1 MTISCATNRSFTG
14 DVVLMGLGS
23 IFRRFGR
30 EERGAVLVE
39 MTLITPLMISLSAGV
54 FEFGNLLHQKLL
66 IEAGLND
73 GARYAARC
81 NQTFNTA
88 LNCVTYAQNIASTG
102 SYNCSG
108 DCNVAS
114 RVTGWLPAAIT
125 VDLNHLVIPVTV
137 DPNTGLANYHS
148 TTTSVRAVRL
158 ETSFT
163 YTGASLLS
171 VLGLGPITFSAAHEE
186 RYIGW

>member
-1 MTISCATNRSFTG
+1 MLAALTSILRSF
-14 DVVLMGLGS
+14 GL
-23 IFRRFGR
+23 
-30 EERGAVLVE
+30 EERGTVLVE

-81 NQTFNTA
+81 NAPFYNPIVNPDIDCATI
-88 LNCVTYAQNIASTG
+88 AQNIAATG
-102 SYNCSG
+102 SYNCG
-108 DCNVAS
+108 GNCNVAS
-114 RVTGWLPAAIT
+114 RVTGWLPAAVT
-125 VDLNHLVIPVTV
+125 VDLNHLVIPVTI

-148 TTTSVRAVRL
+148 ATANVRVVRL

-163 YTGASLLS
+163 YTGASLLTF
-171 VLGLGPITFSAAHEE
+171 LGLGPVTFSAAHEE
-186 RYIGW
+186 RYNGW